1 MDHRSS
7 RREFLA
13 GGLAAQ
19 ATARKASVPLRHRV
33 LGKTGLEVT
42 EVSYGCEAVSDVT
55 VLQRALDLGINFFDT
70 ARPYEGGRNESVLRV
85 ALGTRRKEVIVC
97 SRSYGKDARTV
108 KTELDESLQELRTDY
123 LDIWYIGSKD
133 TPESVTDDMLEV
145 QRAAQKAGKL
155 RFRGLS
161 THRLPRMLDFIVK
174 RGRFDVIQVAY
185 SFAIGAA
192 RDPAVRADGTG
203 IEAALDELKKAGVG
217 AVAMKVM
224 GGGYGSRLAGSLL
237 RFLTGQPSPH
247 VAALRWALRHDRV
260 QTTSVR
266 MADREQLEENVRAME
281 RPFSEEDRKL
291 LAAHLER
298 IGPLVCRMCGACDGA
313 CPKGLPVSD
322 LVRCA
327 TYADGYGVCA
337 MGRERFN
344 RLPPVV
350 RHVRCADCA
359 ACAVRCPN
367 GVKVQERLVRAQALY
382 C

>member
-1 MDHRSS
+1 MGHRSS
-7 RREFLA
+7 RREFIM

-19 ATARKASVPLRHRV
+19 AAAHKASVPLRHRI
-33 LGKTGLEVT
+33 LGKTGLKAT

-70 ARPYEGGRNESVLRV
+70 ARPYEGGRNESVLRA

-108 KTELDESLQELRTDY
+108 KRELDESLQELGTDY
-123 LDIWYIGSKD
+123 LDIWYLGAKD
-133 TPESVTDDMLEV
+133 TPDSVPDDMLEV
-145 QRAAQKAGKL
+145 QLAAQKAGKV

-161 THRLPRMLDFIVK
+161 THRLPGMRDFILQ
-174 RGRFDVIQVAY
+174 RGRFEVVQVAY
-185 SFAIGAA
+185 NFTMGTP
-192 RDPAVRADGTG
+192 RDRLKTDPTAL
-203 IEAALDELKKAGVG
+203 EAMLEELKKAGVG
-217 AVAMKVM
+217 VVAIKVM
-224 GGGYGSRLAGSLL
+224 GGGYRGPASSDPL
-237 RFLTGQPSPH
+237 RSVYQRPGAH

-260 QTTSVR
+260 QSASVR
-266 MADREQLEENVRAME
+266 MADREQLEENIRAME

-291 LAAHLER
+291 LAAHLGR

-313 CPKGLPVSD
+313 CPKRLPVSE

-327 TYADGYGVCA
+327 TYADGYGVYA

-350 RHVRCADCA
+350 RQVRCADCA

-367 GVKVQERLVRAQALY
+367 GVQVQERLVRAQGLY